1 MGARARARP
10 ARVGA
15 QVALRLDARIAGRL
29 LRRYQ
34 RFFADVALA
43 SGEVVTAH
51 CPDPGALRGL
61 LAPDAAVRLSTS
73 CDPRRKLRH
82 TLEMIRSG
90 PTWVGVYPARA
101 NAIAELALE
110 AGLLRSLAGYAERR
124 REVAVPG
131 SSRLDFRLAGR
142 ARDARPCFVEVKSAS
157 WAVDGVARF
166 PDAPTARGLR
176 HVEALASLLG
186 EGARAV
192 LLFVVQRGDCA
203 SVEPAD
209 DVDPRY
215 GASLRDAARA
225 GVEVL
230 ALRARVS
237 PSRIALD
244 GPIPVRL

>member
-1 MGARARARP
+1 L
-10 ARVGA
+10 
-15 QVALRLDARIAGRL
+15 Q
-29 LRRYQ
+29 RRYQ
-34 RFFADVALA
+34 RFFADVELA
-43 SGEVVTAH
+43 AGEVVTAH

-61 LAPDAAVRLSTS
+61 LAPGAAVRLSTS
-73 CDPRRKLRH
+73 PDPRRKLRH

-90 PTWVGVYPARA
+90 ATWVSLHPARA
-101 NAIAELALE
+101 NAIAELAIE
-110 AGLLRSLAGYAERR
+110 RGALRSLAGYAERR
-124 REVAVPG
+124 REVAVDG
-131 SSRLDFRLAGR
+131 GSRLDFRLAGR
-142 ARDARPCFVEVKSAS
+142 ARDPRPCFVEVKSAS
-157 WAVDGVARF
+157 WKVGDAARF

-176 HVEALASLLG
+176 HVETLAKLHG

-203 SVEPAD
+203 RVEPAD

-215 GASLRDAARA
+215 GAALRAAARA

-244 GPIPVRL
+244 GAIPVRM

>member
-1 MGARARARP
+1 MGARARPRTARN
-10 ARVGA
+10 GA
-15 QVALRLDARIAGRL
+15 QIALRLDARIAGRL
-29 LRRYQ
+29 QRRYQ

-51 CPDPGALRGL
+51 CPDPGSLRGL

-73 CDPRRKLRH
+73 PDPRRKLRH

-90 PTWVGVYPARA
+90 GTWVSVHPARA
-101 NAIAELALE
+101 NAIAALALDH
-110 AGLLRSLAGYAERR
+110 GVLRSLAGYAERR

-131 SSRLDFRLAGR
+131 GSRLDFRLAGH
-142 ARDARPCFVEVKSAS
+142 ARDARPCFLEVKSAS
-157 WAVDGVARF
+157 WSVGGVARF

-176 HVEALASLLG
+176 HVETLAKLHA

-192 LLFVVQRGDCA
+192 LLFVVQRGDAA

-215 GASLRDAARA
+215 GAALRAAARA

-244 GPIPVRL
+244 GSIPVRL

>member
-1 MGARARARP
+1 MGARARSRIARD
-10 ARVGA
+10 GA
-15 QVALRLDARIAGRL
+15 QVALRLDARITGRL
-29 LRRYQ
+29 QRRYR

-61 LAPDAAVRLSTS
+61 LEPDAAVRLSTS
-73 CDPRRKLRH
+73 SDPRRKLRH
-82 TLEMIRSG
+82 TLEMIRSSG
-90 PTWVGVYPARA
+90 TWVSVHPARA
-101 NAIAELALE
+101 NAIAELALDH
-110 AGLLRSLAGYAERR
+110 GMLPSLAGYAERR
-124 REVAVPG
+124 REVTVPG
-131 SSRLDFRLAGR
+131 GSRLDFRLAGR
-142 ARDARPCFVEVKSAS
+142 ARDVRPCFLEVKSAS
-157 WAVDGVARF
+157 WMVDGVARF
-166 PDAPTARGLR
+166 PDSPTARGLR
-176 HVEALASLLG
+176 HVETLAKLLG

-192 LLFVVQRGDCA
+192 LLFVAQRGDCA

-215 GASLRDAARA
+215 GAALRAAARA

-244 GPIPVRL
+244 GAIPVRL